1 MRLVLA
7 QILAQTRQT
16 SARASL
22 DFSIVA
28 AKNAQSDAI
37 YRSDESATWR
47 SDVDQSRH
55 PNPEK
60 EMSERPRPCKK
71 S

>member
-37 YRSDESATWR
+37 YRSDKSAKW
-47 SDVDQSRH
+47 
-55 PNPEK
+55 
-60 EMSERPRPCKK
+60 
-71 S
+71 